1 MYLDSIKKRFT
12 RQISHDAVIS
22 LRVLKSR
29 DIKVLWRWLPTFEM
43 HEMFNFLA
51 THILRVKVK
60 SHCDTSLLENK
71 IRSRYTLI

>member
-22 LRVLKSR
+22 LRVLESG

-43 HEMFNFLA
+43 HEICDILV
-51 THILRVKVK
+51 THILGVEVK
-60 SHCDTSLLENK
+60 SHCDASLLENK
-71 IRSRYTLI
+71 IRSRHILI